1 MILFF
6 WNLTDQ
12 TVDYRGIQIIMTGD
26 NMEKIYKTMRYTG
39 AGSIA
44 VGVILLVTGI
54 VVGVISIVNGTL
66 LLKRKNE
73 LTF

>member
-1 MILFF
+1 
-6 WNLTDQ
+6 
-12 TVDYRGIQIIMTGD
+12 
-26 NMEKIYKTMRYTG
+26 MEKIYKTMRCTG

-44 VGVILLVTGI
+44 AGIIILVAGI
-54 VVGVISIVNGTL
+54 VVGVISIINGTL

>member
-1 MILFF
+1 
-6 WNLTDQ
+6 
-12 TVDYRGIQIIMTGD
+12 MTGD

-44 VGVILLVTGI
+44 AGIIILVAGI
-54 VVGVISIVNGTL
+54 VVGVISIINGSL

>member
-1 MILFF
+1 
-6 WNLTDQ
+6 
-12 TVDYRGIQIIMTGD
+12 
-26 NMEKIYKTMRYTG
+26 MRYTG

-44 VGVILLVTGI
+44 AGIIILVAGI
-54 VVGVISIVNGTL
+54 VVGVISIINGSL